1 MNQSMFSTL
10 QQLILASSS
19 PRRQEF
25 LHNLGLEFS
34 IVTAD
39 IDETPIH
46 KEQPEKF
53 ACRMAKAK
61 AQAIAQANPSSWI
74 IGADTVVTL
83 QNGSILGKPADEA
96 KAMIMLNQLNNTT
109 HRVMTGMHL
118 CCLDLAVTTTLVE
131 TTEVTFMANQEK
143 ALRAYVRTKEPLDKA
158 GAYGIQGLGSFL
170 IRSINGS
177 CTNVIGLPVNRLISL
192 LLEHKIIGLYSQPT
206 ERRRQT

>member
-1 MNQSMFSTL
+1 MFSTL

-25 LHNLGLEFS
+25 LQNLGIEFS

-53 ACRMAKAK
+53 AYRMAKAK
-61 AQAIAQANPSSWI
+61 AQAIAQANPSCWV

-83 QNGSILGKPADEA
+83 QNGLILGKPADETE
-96 KAMIMLNQLNNTT
+96 AMIMLNQLNNTT

-118 CCLDLAVTTTLVE
+118 CCLDQAVTTTLVE
-131 TTEVTFMANQEK
+131 TTEVTFMNNQEE
-143 ALRAYVRTKEPLDKA
+143 ALRTYVHTKEPLDKA
-158 GAYGIQGLGSFL
+158 GAYGIQGMGSFL
-170 IRSINGS
+170 IKSISGS
-177 CTNVIGLPVNRLISL
+177 CTNVIGLPVNQLISL
-192 LLEHKIIGLYSQPT
+192 LLKHKVIGLPSQPT
-206 ERRRQT
+206 EKIRQT

>member
-1 MNQSMFSTL
+1 MFSTL

-25 LHNLGLEFS
+25 LHNLGIEFS
-34 IVTAD
+34 IITAD

-53 ACRMAKAK
+53 AARMAKAK
-61 AQAIAQANPSSWI
+61 AHAIAQANPSSWI

-83 QNGSILGKPADEA
+83 QNGLILGKPADENE
-96 KAMIMLNQLNNTT
+96 AMVMLNQLNNTT

-118 CCLDLAVTTTLVE
+118 CCLGLEFETTLIE
-131 TTEVTFMANQEK
+131 TTKVTFMDNQEE
-143 ALRAYVRTKEPLDKA
+143 ALRVYAHTKEPLDKA
-158 GAYGIQGLGSFL
+158 GAYGIQGMGSFL
-170 IRSINGS
+170 IKSINGS

-192 LLEHKIIGLYSQPT
+192 LLKQKIIGLLSQPT
-206 ERRRQT
+206 A